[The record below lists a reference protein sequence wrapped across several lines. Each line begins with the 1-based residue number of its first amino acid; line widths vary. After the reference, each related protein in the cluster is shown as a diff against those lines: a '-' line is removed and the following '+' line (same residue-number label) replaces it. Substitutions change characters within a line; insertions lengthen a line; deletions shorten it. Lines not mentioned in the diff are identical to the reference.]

1 MRVNDDVGRSFV
13 AVVVRNDVDEAV
25 MILADLRAAV
35 LASKLNIIIII
46 LYDLFVVICCCY
58 FDDDS
63 CGELS
68 FE

>member
-46 LYDLFVVICCCY
+46 LYDLFVVICCY

-63 CGELS
+63 CG
-68 FE
+68 